1 MGAIKFPHTSGNS
14 MSIAAPATNPASDL
28 ELKLPATI
36 GTANQVLRNSGT
48 AGTLEFGTLTT
59 GKILQVVEATT
70 ETEVANNTVTMAD
83 SGLTAS
89 ITPASGSKVLIFVSQ
104 SIWQYRNRNSTNN
117 QGGGINIL
125 RDSTVI
131 WDSKNDDNNIYSDW
145 WFSGTSAQRHILRV
159 PYNMLDDS
167 PGGDGSTAIAYK
179 TQFALTYPDD
189 TGQMLAQ
196 PADNDKNG
204 RSSIILMEVGS

>member
-36 GTANQVLRNSGT
+36 GTANQYLKNSGT
-48 AGTLEFGTLTT
+48 AGTLEFGSA

-70 ETEVANNTVTMAD
+70 TTNTANNTTTMAD

-104 SIWQYRNRNSTNN
+104 SMWQYRNRNSTNN

-125 RDSTVI
+125 RGSTVI
-131 WDSKNDDNNIYSDW
+131 WESKKDSGGVYSDW
-145 WFSGTSAQRHILRV
+145 WVGGISVQNYTFRV
-159 PYNMLDDS
+159 TYNMLDDS
-167 PGGDGSTAIAYK
+167 PGGNGSTAIAYK
-179 TQFALTYPDD
+179 TQFALTYSDD
-189 TGQMLAQ
+189 SGAMEAQ
-196 PADNDKNG
+196 PADNTING